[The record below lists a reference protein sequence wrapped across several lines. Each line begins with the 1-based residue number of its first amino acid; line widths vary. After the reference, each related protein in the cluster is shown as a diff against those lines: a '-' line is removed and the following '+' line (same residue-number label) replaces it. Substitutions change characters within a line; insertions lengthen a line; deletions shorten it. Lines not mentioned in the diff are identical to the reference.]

1 MPVGLYPREARD
13 ALAVAPDE
21 TDSAPEQ
28 PGFFAGAPGAAL
40 LGVGEGAE
48 KVAAPLVAESG
59 VDLLGAMSPNPDFT
73 TAPPASELTPDEQ
86 HAHAQAATNALLQ
99 QFRSDPHTVGMAGQ
113 TLHGLVSGL
122 TRFVGG
128 AELAGPLGGA
138 ITVGSTEGYA
148 TAIDLKAQG
157 VDENTANALGA
168 ASALFAGGT
177 SMLPGG
183 YGKTLTNRIITGAM
197 ANTANGFVNRG
208 LMHNVLDS
216 AGYTAQADQYRALDA
231 QAAIAD
237 MVLGAGF
244 GAAHHVFAPSVVDA
258 ARGVKDAD
266 SVETRVPG
274 TPATPG
280 ARDAHVAN
288 MNAAAEALLSGEDMP
303 PLRDVEYVP
312 NPAQDA
318 LSAAR
323 ASEVTQAVTDVTGE
337 APARALETERRGD
350 AVDAARMKALREL
363 PERTPEQQTEYVGL
377 LEKDRLSAKVGGRAI
392 KGLLSR
398 EAYEEMAARGEAKPY
413 VAYFDLDM
421 FKDIN
426 DQFGMH
432 HGDDAIRATGEAAA
446 AIAGEGNAFKGSE
459 RAGDEFAIQGDSP
472 VELESKIEAIR
483 QHLQN
488 HTIEVHDAQGNL
500 VKSRKGLDFSHGV
513 GRTID
518 AAAEASKL
526 AKTERARLGLRA
538 DRGTVPAPARD
549 KPAASG
555 DGEAPAG
562 AETAGEVTKLDPVT
576 DEAVTQAQAILAARA
591 DTRIPGE
598 GDISVPA
605 AEALT
610 AAMDELKNAQSD
622 GELTRIAAACF
633 GRG

>member
-13 ALAVAPDE
+13 ALAVSPDE

-28 PGFFAGAPGAAL
+28 PGFLAGVVGAAAT
-40 LGVGEGAE
+40 GFEEGAVKGVLARIPE
-48 KVAAPLVAESG
+48 HQAVVGYGLPAE
-59 VDLLGAMSPNPDFT
+59 AYK
-73 TAPPASELTPDEQ
+73 ASELTDDEYRQ
-86 HAHAQAATNALLQ
+86 RLAKDTTDVLSNFA
-99 QFRSDPHTVGMAGQ
+99 SDPHTVGTAGQ
-113 TLHGLVSGL
+113 ILHGLTSAV

-128 AELAGPLGGA
+128 TVATGSPVGGA
-138 ITVGSTEGYA
+138 VAVGGSEGVA
-148 TAIDLKAQG
+148 TSRELRAHG
-157 VDENTANALGA
+157 VDDNTADALGA
-168 ASALFAGGT
+168 GTAFFSGGASL
-177 SMLPGG
+177 LPGG
-183 YGKTLTNRIITGAM
+183 YGHTLAQRIFTGAS
-197 ANTANGFVNRG
+197 ANMVTGFSQRG
-208 LMHNVLDS
+208 LMHNVLAD
-216 AGYTAQADQYRALDA
+216 AGYTEQANQYKALDA
-231 QAAIAD
+231 QAAMAD

-244 GAAHHVFAPSVVDA
+244 GAVHHVFAPSVVDA

-323 ASEVTQAVTDVTGE
+323 ASEVTQAAAEVTGE
-337 APARALETERRGD
+337 PIAQPVTLERRSD

-363 PERTPEQQTEYVGL
+363 PERTPEQQAEYVNL
-377 LEKDRLSAKVGGRAI
+377 LEKDRLAAKVGGRAI

-432 HGDDAIRATGEAAA
+432 HGDEAIRATGEAAA
-446 AIAGEGNAFKGSE
+446 AIAGEGNAFKASE
-459 RAGDEFAIQGDSP
+459 RAGDEFAIQGRSP
-472 VELESKIEAIR
+472 VSLERQIDAIR

-500 VKSRKGLDFSHGV
+500 VKSRKGLDFSHGI
-513 GRTID
+513 GRSID

-526 AKTERARLGLRA
+526 AKAERARLGLRA

-549 KPAASG
+549 NAASPG
-555 DGEAPAG
+555 NGEAPAG
-562 AETAGEVTKLDPVT
+562 AETAGEVTKLDPIT
-576 DEAVTQAQAILAARA
+576 DEAVTQAQTILAARA

-598 GDISVPA
+598 GDTSVPA